1 MPFID
6 IQKGF
11 TPARKLGSQYNSC
24 GFNTYPIRNGYA
36 TAIGEGDPVAL
47 SAGYIVIAT
56 NAKNCYGVFGGCQY
70 VDPVTGQLQ
79 FTKDFVAGTSSKGG
93 VPVLNGEARVY
104 GKVYDDEDNTYI
116 VRTATSAVLQVSA
129 VGRTY
134 KMSAIG
140 SVVNG
145 RSQCVID
152 GVASAGTSGG
162 YMVTVLGLYGTQN
175 VAWGQGPIAVEV
187 KLARFGS
194 VQEL

>member
-11 TPARKLGSQYNSC
+11 TPARKLGSQYNAG

-56 NAKNCYGVFGGCQY
+56 NAKNCYGVFAGCQY
-70 VDPVTGQLQ
+70 IDSDGALQ
-79 FTKDFVAGTSSKGG
+79 FKKDFVAGTSSKGG

-104 GKVYDDEDNTYI
+104 GKVYDDEDQTYV
-116 VRTATSAVLQVSA
+116 VRTATSAALTVSA

-145 RSQCVID
+145 RSQAVID